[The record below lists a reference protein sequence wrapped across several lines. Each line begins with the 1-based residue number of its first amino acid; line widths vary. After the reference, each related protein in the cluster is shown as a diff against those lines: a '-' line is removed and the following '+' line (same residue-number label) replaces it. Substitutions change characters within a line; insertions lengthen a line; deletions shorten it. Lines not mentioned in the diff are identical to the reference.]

1 MGENEFYQY
10 VHMPED
16 EDIGFDERPYR
27 VVEEGKLEY
36 KGRKVLYFI
45 VESTNFTCCD
55 QILTSQLATVR
66 VVGYI
71 IRWKYRTNEKGEAI
85 SEIEPIRDNEARQ
98 EITKILRKKHMV
110 NVNFLGKDG

>member
-1 MGENEFYQY
+1 MGINELRQH
-10 VHMPED
+10 VHISQD

-27 VVEEGKLEY
+27 IVGEDRLEY
-36 KGRKVLYFI
+36 EGREILYFI

-71 IRWKYRTNEKGEAI
+71 VRWKYGTNEKGEAI
-85 SEIEPIRDNEARQ
+85 SEIEPIKDREAQQ
-98 EITKILRKKHMV
+98 EITKILRNKHRLSV
-110 NVNFLGKDG
+110 SF